1 MSPCGQDQAP
11 WTQDGNVATGSSHQ
25 TAFGERCYILPA
37 IFCSIE
43 IVNVSVINHVH
54 IKVLDIHCAAVQNAN
69 IFSHL
74 LPGCSCGSKHLLLS
88 LY

>member
-11 WTQDGNVATGSSHQ
+11 RTQDGNVATGSSHQ

-43 IVNVSVINHVH
+43 IEIVH
-54 IKVLDIHCAAVQNAN
+54 ISVVYH
-69 IFSHL
+69 
-74 LPGCSCGSKHLLLS
+74 
-88 LY
+88 